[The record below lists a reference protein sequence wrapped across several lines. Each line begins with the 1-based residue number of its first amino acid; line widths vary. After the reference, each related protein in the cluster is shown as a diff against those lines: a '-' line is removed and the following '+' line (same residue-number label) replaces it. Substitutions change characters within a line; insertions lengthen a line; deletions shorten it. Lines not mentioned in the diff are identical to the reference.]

1 MWLRGKEVE
10 GVLRRINSPVRQ
22 SGDAQIQR
30 LSLRTGHLW
39 AGNVGAGTRLGAA
52 VAHALVVLVVR
63 RGRVETV
70 RAR

>member
-1 MWLRGKEVE
+1 MVE
-10 GVLRRINSPVRQ
+10 GEGGKGGVQRTNSPVRQ